1 MELLQK
7 RKSPNFDHRP
17 VDISVDMLVFH
28 YTGMQTALLALDRMC
43 DLNSE
48 VSAHYMVDEDGS
60 IWSLVEE
67 ADRAWH
73 AGIAYWRGNTNINA
87 RSIGIEIVNPGH
99 QFGYCVFSGAQ
110 MKSVTEL
117 ALGVLS
123 RNPIPP
129 QNVVGHSDIAPT
141 RKIDPGEFFDWE
153 LLAGLGIGLWP
164 PKADYLEQNLNALTC
179 ALARIGY
186 DVSNFPMAL
195 KAFQRH
201 YRPKRVTG
209 RIDPE
214 TSRLIIGLSQII
226 G

>member
-1 MELLQK
+1 LKK
-7 RKSPNFDHRP
+7 RQSPNFDHRP
-17 VDISVDMLVFH
+17 VDVSIDMLVFH

-43 DLNSE
+43 NLASE

-67 ADRAWH
+67 GERAWH
-73 AGIAYWRGNTNINA
+73 AGVAYWRGNTDINA

-99 QFGYCVFSGAQ
+99 QFGYCAFSGAQ

-117 ALGVLS
+117 ALDVLS

-141 RKIDPGEFFDWE
+141 RKLDPGEFFDWE
-153 LLAGLGIGLWP
+153 HLAGLGIGLWP
-164 PKADYLEQNLNALTC
+164 SQADHLEQNLNALAY
-179 ALARIGY
+179 ALTRIGY
-186 DVSNFPMAL
+186 DASNLSMAL

>member
-1 MELLQK
+1 MKK
-7 RKSPNFDHRP
+7 RTSPNFDRRP
-17 VDISVDMLVFH
+17 VDVSIDMLVFH

-43 DLNSE
+43 NLASE

-67 ADRAWH
+67 GERAWH
-73 AGIAYWRGNTNINA
+73 AGVAYWRGNTDTNA

-99 QFGYCVFSGAQ
+99 QFGYCAFSGAQ

-117 ALGVLS
+117 ALDVLS

-141 RKIDPGEFFDWE
+141 RKLDPGEFFDWE
-153 LLAGLGIGLWP
+153 HLAGLGIGLWP
-164 PKADYLEQNLNALTC
+164 SQADHLEQNLNALAY
-179 ALARIGY
+179 ALTRIGY
-186 DVSNFPMAL
+186 DASNFSMAL

>member
-1 MELLQK
+1 MKK
-7 RKSPNFDHRP
+7 RTSPNFDHRP
-17 VDISVDMLVFH
+17 VDVTIDMLVFH
-28 YTGMQTALLALDRMC
+28 YTGMPTASLALERMC
-43 DLNSE
+43 DQASE

-60 IWSLVEE
+60 IWTLVEE

-73 AGIAYWRGNTNINA
+73 AGVAYWRGNTNINA

-99 QFGYCVFSGAQ
+99 QFGYCAFSGKQ
-110 MKSVTEL
+110 MKSVIDL
-117 ALGVLS
+117 ALDVLS
-123 RNPIPP
+123 RNPIPM

-153 LLAGLGIGLWP
+153 RLAGLGIGLWP
-164 PKADYLEQNLNALTC
+164 SQADHLEQDLNALAY
-179 ALARIGY
+179 ALKRIGY
-186 DVSNFPMAL
+186 DTSNFSMAL

-201 YRPKRVTG
+201 YRPNRVTG
-209 RIDPE
+209 RFDPE

>member
-1 MELLQK
+1 LKK
-7 RKSPNFDHRP
+7 RTSANFDHRP
-17 VDISVDMLVFH
+17 VDVSIDMLVFH

-43 DLNSE
+43 DLVAK
-48 VSAHYMVDEDGS
+48 VSAHYVVDEDGS
-60 IWSLVEE
+60 ICSLVEE

-73 AGIAYWRGNTNINA
+73 AGAAYWRGNTNINA

-99 QFGYCVFSGAQ
+99 QFGYCEFSGVQ
-110 MKSVTEL
+110 MKSVIEL
-117 ALGVLS
+117 ALDVLS
-123 RNPIPP
+123 RHPIPP
-129 QNVVGHSDIAPT
+129 RNVVGHSDVAPT

-153 LLAGLGIGLWP
+153 RLAGLGIGLWP
-164 PKADYLEQNLNALTC
+164 SQADHLEQDLNVLAGALNS
-179 ALARIGY
+179 IGY
-186 DVSNFPMAL
+186 DTSNLSMAL

-214 TSRLIIGLSQII
+214 TARLIIGLSQII

>member
-1 MELLQK
+1 
-7 RKSPNFDHRP
+7 
-17 VDISVDMLVFH
+17 MLVFH
-28 YTGMQTALLALDRMC
+28 YTGMQTASLALDRMC
-43 DLNSE
+43 DRASE

-67 ADRAWH
+67 TERAWH
-73 AGIAYWRGNTNINA
+73 AGEAFWRGNTNINA
-87 RSIGIEIVNPGH
+87 RSIGIEMVNPGH
-99 QFGYCVFSGAQ
+99 QFGYCAFSKAQ
-110 MKSVTEL
+110 MKSVIGL
-117 ALGVLS
+117 ALDILS
-123 RNPIPP
+123 RNSIPP

-141 RKIDPGEFFDWE
+141 RKIDPGELFDWE
-153 LLAGLGIGLWP
+153 HLAGLGIGLWP
-164 PKADYLEQNLNALTC
+164 SQANHLEQDVNALAC
-179 ALARIGY
+179 ALTRIGY
-186 DVSNFPMAL
+186 DASNFAMAL